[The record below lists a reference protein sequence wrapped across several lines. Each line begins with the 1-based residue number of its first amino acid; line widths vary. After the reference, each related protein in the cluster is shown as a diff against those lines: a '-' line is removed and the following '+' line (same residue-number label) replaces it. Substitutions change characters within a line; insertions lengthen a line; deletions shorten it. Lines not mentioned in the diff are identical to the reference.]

1 MFFVNTYFTVCSKVS
16 NFPFPRFFITFT
28 DFYEGF
34 NSLLLVMRNGALP
47 LQCFAREID
56 STQAKN
62 IFLAHA

>member
-16 NFPFPRFFITFT
+16 NFPFPCFFITFT

-34 NSLLLVMRNGALP
+34 NSLLLVMRNGAFP
-47 LQCFAREID
+47 LRCFAREID